1 MPMYKLI
8 EITFPDLYT
17 RLYLICDVLDSVGVE
32 YSLDE
37 DTFTVDNNDFE
48 TVENLITQAVA

>member
-1 MPMYKLI
+1 MYKLI